1 MKPTNFLEFYGT
13 VSAPGPIYRHS
24 FSPQLRKGTV
34 NLERFH
40 YLRRHFSVGFSLMN
54 INTARL
60 SGGLFSFIFSYILPR
75 NRAASKADLRLYTA
89 ATVWILFEVGFDIQR
104 TERRNNLFLCVRSI
118 SWTYLGEVDL
128 QRAATGVYVC
138 SVKRLLCSCC
148 RFHRVER
155 GYRKIRLRIYR

>member
-54 INTARL
+54 INSEAL
-60 SGGLFSFIFSYILPR
+60 KWLIFFYFFIHFTTKS
-75 NRAASKADLRLYTA
+75 
-89 ATVWILFEVGFDIQR
+89 
-104 TERRNNLFLCVRSI
+104 RS
-118 SWTYLGEVDL
+118 L
-128 QRAATGVYVC
+128 
-138 SVKRLLCSCC
+138 
-148 RFHRVER
+148 
-155 GYRKIRLRIYR
+155 